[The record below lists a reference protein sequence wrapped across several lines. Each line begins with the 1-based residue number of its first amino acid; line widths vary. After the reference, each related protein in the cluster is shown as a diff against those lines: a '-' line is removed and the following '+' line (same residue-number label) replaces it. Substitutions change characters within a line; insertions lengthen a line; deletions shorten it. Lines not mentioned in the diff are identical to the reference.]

1 MDSTSG
7 ATKNPYFEAR
17 RRWNEV
23 IGSTVQRARVMTFI
37 TIVLAI
43 ANAAL
48 IGGMWHLASMS
59 KVVPYV
65 MVLNEAMTP
74 VSMGVAQQGDVSN
87 KQVITR
93 SFLARFILDLRTITA
108 DASLLNKQFERLYTM
123 LLPGTESFS
132 QINTYFRENS
142 PFSRASREVVAV
154 NVVSLLPTSESAWE
168 AEWIETVTGRSNARK
183 RKKTYRAVLTVGRA
197 TEQDSKAM
205 LHNPLGVVVE
215 RFEYTEKLL

>member
-1 MDSTSG
+1 MGSTEG
-7 ATKNPYFEAR
+7 INRNPYFEAR

-23 IGSTVQRARVMTFI
+23 IGSTVQRARIMTLL
-37 TIVLAI
+37 TIILAI
-43 ANAAL
+43 GNAAL

-74 VSMGVAQQGDVSN
+74 VSMGVAQQGNVSD
-87 KQVITR
+87 KQTITR
-93 SFLARFILDLRTITA
+93 SFLARFIVDLRTITA

-123 LLPGTESFS
+123 LLPGTESYS
-132 QINTYFRENS
+132 EISTHFRESS
-142 PFSRASREVVAV
+142 PFSRAAREVVAV

-168 AEWIETVTGRSNARK
+168 AEWVEVVTTRGNGQKTK
-183 RKKTYRAVLTVGRA
+183 RTYRAVLNIGQA

-215 RFEYTEKLL
+215 RFEYTEKLI